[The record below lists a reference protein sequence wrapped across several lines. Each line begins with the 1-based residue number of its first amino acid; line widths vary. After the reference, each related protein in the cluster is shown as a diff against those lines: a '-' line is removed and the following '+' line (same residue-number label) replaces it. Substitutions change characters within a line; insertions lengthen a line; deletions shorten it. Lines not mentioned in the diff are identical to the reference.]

1 MIITSLDNATV
12 KSVAKLR
19 NKKYR
24 DEQGKYLIEGLRSVK
39 DSFPYLSEPLL
50 VFSESGFAQYGDGF
64 ENCEKIV
71 CTDTVFNKIADTEN
85 SQGIICVAK
94 KQSVMPNFAC
104 DRALFLDRVRDPG
117 NMGTIIRTAL
127 AVGFNDIYCR
137 DCVDVYNPK
146 VVRSAMSAVSR
157 VNTYEVD
164 EQFLSSLKEN
174 GYTVL
179 CADMQGE
186 SIFEYN
192 ITSEKV
198 CLVLGNEANGVD
210 DSVLLQSDTVISLPM
225 QEAES
230 LNVGVCASVMMYQL
244 RYAKR

>member
-1 MIITSLDNATV
+1 MIITSFDNATV
-12 KSVAKLR
+12 KAVAKLR

-24 DEQGKYLIEGLRSVK
+24 DEQNKYVIEGYRSVK
-39 DSFPYLSEPLL
+39 DSLPYVNQPLL
-50 VFSESGFAQYGDGF
+50 IFSESAFSQLGDEFARFD
-64 ENCEKIV
+64 KLV
-71 CTDTVFNKIADTEN
+71 CSDAVFNKISDTEN
-85 SQGIICVAK
+85 SQGIICVANK
-94 KQSVMPNFAC
+94 ISITPDFVC
-104 DRALFLDRVRDPG
+104 DRVLFLDRVRDPG

-127 AVGFNDIYCR
+127 AVGFKDIYCR

-157 VNTYEVD
+157 VNIYEVD
-164 EQFLSSLKEN
+164 EKFLSCLKEN

-186 SIFEYN
+186 SIFDYK
-192 ITSEKV
+192 ILGEKL

-210 DSVLLQSDTVISLPM
+210 ECVLAQSDTVISLPM

>member
-1 MIITSLDNATV
+1 MQ
-12 KSVAKLR
+12 KVALVTGS
-19 NKKYR
+19 Y
-24 DEQGKYLIEGLRSVK
+24 QGIGK
-39 DSFPYLSEPLL
+39 
-50 VFSESGFAQYGDGF
+50 A
-64 ENCEKIV
+64 
-71 CTDTVFNKIADTEN
+71 IAD
-85 SQGIICVAK
+85 
-94 KQSVMPNFAC
+94 M
-104 DRALFLDRVRDPG
+104 
-117 NMGTIIRTAL
+117 
-127 AVGFNDIYCR
+127 
-137 DCVDVYNPK
+137 
-146 VVRSAMSAVSR
+146 
-157 VNTYEVD
+157 
-164 EQFLSSLKEN
+164 LKEN

-192 ITSEKV
+192 ITSEKL

>member
-1 MIITSLDNATV
+1 
-12 KSVAKLR
+12 
-19 NKKYR
+19 
-24 DEQGKYLIEGLRSVK
+24 
-39 DSFPYLSEPLL
+39 
-50 VFSESGFAQYGDGF
+50 
-64 ENCEKIV
+64 
-71 CTDTVFNKIADTEN
+71 
-85 SQGIICVAK
+85 
-94 KQSVMPNFAC
+94 MPDFAC

-192 ITSEKV
+192 ITSEKL